1 MADEKRHMQKVGRLE
16 AEGEWMIDD
25 HATQAGVCCACGYAE
40 PEESICPKMDDGV
53 HCVHWW
59 DGDEE
64 VNNSEE

>member
-1 MADEKRHMQKVGRLE
+1 
-16 AEGEWMIDD
+16 MIDD